1 MKKIK
6 EQNIYII
13 DNNYNIVKLDY
24 NIVKLDY
31 NRCRYMNIVD
41 IFKNLEFNDIKR
53 FNNKTEFIKHLKEV
67 L

>member
-24 NIVKLDY
+24 NS
-31 NRCRYMNIVD
+31 CRYMNIVD
-41 IFKNLEFNDIKR
+41 IFKSLEINDIKR
-53 FNNKTEFIKHLKEV
+53 FNNKTEFIKHLKEE